1 AIVAKKTGVIIQDA
15 GFREARSGLRRYPN
29 NANNANN
36 AKSDVESLEVI
47 DNSDDSASMEVI
59 DDSDENESE
68 VDAGDNAAVAAVAGS
83 STSKILY
90 SESAQPSNKRKV
102 PTFAL
107 DLKEPTFQFTDA
119 SPHSALH
126 VAFRAY
132 QDACRQLAIDSGGSL
147 DFASHK
153 AQSLALNGIWYV
165 GKALSQCNDARAV
178 MQTMSKGY
186 RVLEFQDV
194 TDLGVS
200 MADILTQGNEK
211 EITEAIDKIAAG
223 DLSWR
228 ARRAL
233 KIWRQLADTLPDDYS
248 PGRQNG
254 EQAFVNTAIQPFL
267 SVTFSSRGTK
277 TLSGNIEHL
286 SANEDKSDHARGVRS
301 DFFIVYPIHQLS
313 QHGSTCVGLVG
324 EVKPPEKANSA
335 SLELK
340 DQWKL
345 FRMMKSEI
353 DYQIK
358 KGIKDPVVWGCQIFG
373 VYF

>member
-1 AIVAKKTGVIIQDA
+1 MHLDN
-15 GFREARSGLRRYPN
+15 LR
-29 NANNANN
+29 
-36 AKSDVESLEVI
+36 
-47 DNSDDSASMEVI
+47 
-59 DDSDENESE
+59 
-68 VDAGDNAAVAAVAGS
+68 
-83 STSKILY
+83 
-90 SESAQPSNKRKV
+90 
-102 PTFAL
+102 
-107 DLKEPTFQFTDA
+107 
-119 SPHSALH
+119 
-126 VAFRAY
+126 
-132 QDACRQLAIDSGGSL
+132 
-147 DFASHK
+147 
-153 AQSLALNGIWYV
+153 ALNGIWYV
-165 GKALSQCNDARAV
+165 GKALSQCDDARAV
-178 MQTMSKGY
+178 MKTMSKGY
-186 RVLEFQDV
+186 CILEFQDV

-200 MADILTQGNEK
+200 MSDILTQGNEK

-223 DLSWR
+223 KLSWR
-228 ARRAL
+228 ARKAL

-267 SVTFSSRGTK
+267 SVAFSSRGTK

-313 QHGSTCVGLVG
+313 QHGSTCVGLIG

-358 KGIKDPVVWGCQIFG
+358 KGVKEPVVWGCQIFG
-373 VYF
+373 YDLSFYVMDLRVSQIYCLLKLFTATLPKSLEDVSSVGRIISAFFHIEDYISHREHTMGITIPPSKPEALLHPNQISPP